1 MIIVYKTLL
10 SVLLVLSLF
19 ACDSGGSLPI
29 TEVVLE
35 DRNGELLLMEDPD
48 ALRIIHE
55 VWKEIN
61 WDPNVKAEMSRE
73 PDKMLSIHLEKLT
86 ILYRIWRNSDDSFTI
101 ISNNSTEGYGKLEG
115 KAAETLLGI
124 LYDT

>member
-1 MIIVYKTLL
+1 MLIIVYKTLL

-29 TEVVLE
+29 TKVVIE

-48 ALRIIHE
+48 ALHIIQE
-55 VWKEIN
+55 VWNEIN

-73 PDKMLSIHLEKLT
+73 PDKMLSIHKEKLT
-86 ILYRIWRNSDDSFTI
+86 IHYRIWRNSDDSFTI
-101 ISNNSTEGYGKLEG
+101 ISNNSTEGYGKLGG
-115 KAAETLLGI
+115 KAAETLRGI
-124 LYDT
+124 L